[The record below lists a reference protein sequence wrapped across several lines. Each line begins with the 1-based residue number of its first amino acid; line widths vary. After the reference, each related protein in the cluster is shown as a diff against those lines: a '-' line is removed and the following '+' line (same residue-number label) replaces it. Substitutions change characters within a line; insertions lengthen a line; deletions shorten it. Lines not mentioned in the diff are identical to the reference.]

1 VPPRKK
7 QPTAVVREP
16 KKPVPPRTITGASLD
31 EHDFAPES
39 SYERLAFLDLDL
51 SGRKAGGMRFAQCR
65 FRGATL
71 SGGELDH
78 LDLRDCLVQHSDW
91 ANVHAERG
99 TLTRVTV
106 DDSRMTG
113 FALSNGMVRD
123 TAFTDCRVDLS
134 NWRFT
139 DFEAVRFSG
148 CNLTGADFTHADLS
162 GARFVGCDLT
172 GAQFHQ
178 ATMEG
183 TRFKGCTLIDI
194 DGVTSFRGAS
204 VHEGDLLALSYTLAG
219 ALGIRI
225 DSDG

>member
-1 VPPRKK
+1 
-7 QPTAVVREP
+7 VRTQEP
-16 KKPVPPRTITGASLD
+16 KKPVPPKEISAASVE
-31 EHDFAPES
+31 EHDLEPES
-39 SYERLAFLDLDL
+39 TFDRLAFLDLDL
-51 SGRKAGGMRFAQCR
+51 SGRKAGALRFTQCR
-65 FRGATL
+65 FRAANL
-71 SGGELDH
+71 SGGEFDH
-78 LDLRDCLVQHSDW
+78 LDLRDCLVQHCDW

-99 TLTRVTV
+99 SLTRVTV

-178 ATMEG
+178 ATMDG
-183 TRFKGCTLIDI
+183 TRFKGCTLIDV
-194 DGVTSFRGAS
+194 DGVASFRGAI

-219 ALGIRI
+219 ALGIRVEAE
-225 DSDG
+225 